1 MKFKSKV
8 TKLATA
14 LCAIL
19 SVQTVA
25 TNAMAETSAK
35 VSGFHQWLTTSQE
48 TAKNNLPDR
57 LIIKYKNTV
66 PNIQTDSNGLTTN
79 TYTAME
85 TKLNQYSTAKLTH
98 VKEMGE
104 KQHIFNINN
113 SKANMADIIKDLQND
128 PDIESVE
135 EDPKRHLMSQT
146 QPWGIPNVQAD
157 QLSDAAAGGMTVCI
171 IDSGYELSNP
181 DLNANN
187 VSGANDSGTGNWYQ
201 NGGSHG
207 SHVAG
212 TIAGVNNSFGVEGI
226 LPNQNVNLFIVKV
239 FNADGWGYS
248 SDLATAV
255 NTCVNNGAKVINM
268 SLGGASAS
276 SSESTSMQAAA
287 DADVLLIAAAG
298 NDGNDELSYPASYS
312 SVMSVAAV
320 DETGLH
326 AEFSQYTS
334 QVEVAAPGEAILST
348 VAGDGRLGSIT
359 IDGTTYA
366 GDRVNSQSRYGYS
379 NGSFTAANINGSVT
393 GNLGQCSLSNGSYA
407 CSNVSGNVCLVER
420 SENQSGS
427 SYPEIN
433 AAKAC
438 TDAGATGVIIYSNE
452 ERPGLQHPFLVDEG
466 NDVDV
471 PYVSINRELGLALS
485 QKVGDQVTLSV
496 VGDQDYDFYN
506 GTSMATPHV
515 VGVAAL
521 VWSNNLSCS
530 AAQVRQALK
539 ATALD
544 LEATGRDDE
553 TGYGLVQAK
562 AASDYLANDCGGT
575 VDETPVDT
583 SDTELAN
590 GVAKTGLSASSA
602 DSLLFTMDVPANATS
617 LTFTITGGTGDA
629 DLYVKFGSE
638 PTSTSFDCRPYITG
652 NEETC
657 TIRSVEAGTYY
668 VKLDAYTNFSGV
680 SLTGSF
686 NE

>member
-1 MKFKSKV
+1 MKFKRKAS
-8 TKLATA
+8 KLATA

-19 SVQTVA
+19 SVQTLA
-25 TNAMAETSAK
+25 TDVLADTNEK
-35 VSGFHQWLTTSQE
+35 VSGFNQWLVDSQE
-48 TAKNNLPDR
+48 AAKSNLPDR
-57 LIIKYKNTV
+57 LIIKYKNEDSA
-66 PNIQTDSNGLTTN
+66 IQTSSNGLTT
-79 TYTAME
+79 TSYSAME
-85 TKLNQYSTAKLTH
+85 AKLGQYSTAKLTH
-98 VKEMGE
+98 VKEMGA
-104 KQHIFNINN
+104 KQHIFNISN
-113 SKANMADIIKDLQND
+113 SKAQVADIIKDLQND

-135 EDPKRHLMSQT
+135 EDPKRHLMSQS
-146 QPWGIPNVQAD
+146 QPWGIANVQAD
-157 QLSDAAAGGMTVCI
+157 QLSDATAGGMTVCI

-187 VSGANDSGTGNWYQ
+187 VSGANNAGTGNWYQ

-212 TIAGVNNSFGVEGI
+212 TIAGVNNNFGVEGI

-276 SSESTSMQAAA
+276 SSENASMQAAS
-287 DADVLLIAAAG
+287 DAGVLLIAAAG

-334 QVEVAAPGEAILST
+334 QVEVAAPGEAVLST

-379 NGSFTAANINGSVT
+379 NDSFTIANINGSVT
-393 GNLGQCSLSNGSYA
+393 ANLGQCSLSNSSYS

-420 SENQSGS
+420 SGNQSGS
-427 SYPEIN
+427 SYPEVN

-466 NDVDV
+466 NDIDV
-471 PYVSINRELGLALS
+471 PYVSVNRELGLALS

-496 VGDQDYDFYN
+496 VGNQDYDFYN

-521 VWSNNLSCS
+521 VWSNNLSCT
-530 AAQVRQALK
+530 ADQVRQALK
-539 ATALD
+539 ATAID
-544 LEATGRDDE
+544 LETAGRDDK

-562 AASDYLANDCGGT
+562 AASDYLANDCGGV
-575 VDETPVDT
+575 VDDTPVDT

-590 GVAKTGLSASSA
+590 GVAKTGLSASST

-638 PTSTSFDCRPYITG
+638 PTSKSYDCRPYITG

-680 SLTGSF
+680 SLTGSY